1 MFYNNAWVLDLSE
14 GEKEAKRSLDRFGGL
29 GYVDMKKAYRGLF
42 TSGTLRLLLPFSY
55 YENQIDSHAPLRPNV
70 GDAARDWYQSIIVC
84 EVNERREPSACDS
97 GKDITFATGAVNA
110 TKVTKLN
117 TPGTLYLGT
126 KICTYIDIPT
136 DAKISS
142 REAMLLEDPL
152 LPLEEKAAA
161 KKTIE
166 SGEALIGLPLDLTVH
181 NHLII
186 ALRDACSVS
195 HVVWEHRIPGG
206 NRLPLGEKAKT
217 VTSPPSHQNS
227 PVTAR
232 EAKHHQAGQRKRA
245 EKETVDT
252 RARGVAPLA

>member
-42 TSGTLRLLLPFSY
+42 TSGTLRLLLPFF
-55 YENQIDSHAPLRPNV
+55 YENQIDSRTALRPKV
-70 GDAARDWYQSIIVC
+70 GDAARDWYQSIVVC
-84 EVNERREPSACDS
+84 EVNERRQPSACDI
-97 GKDITFATGAVNA
+97 GKDVTFATGAVNA

-152 LPLEEKAAA
+152 LPLEQKVAAIKAV
-161 KKTIE
+161 E
-166 SGEALIGLPLDLTVH
+166 SGEALMGLPLDLTVH

-195 HVVWEHRIPGG
+195 HVVWEQRIPGG
-206 NRLPLGEKAKT
+206 NRLPLGGKAKA
-217 VTSPPSHQNS
+217 VPSPPSHQKS
-227 PVTAR
+227 PVAAQ
-232 EAKHHQAGQRKRA
+232 EPKLDQAGQRKQE
-245 EKETVDT
+245 EKAAMDT
-252 RARGVAPLA
+252 RVRGTAPMA

>member
-1 MFYNNAWVLDLSE
+1 MFYNDAWVLDLSE
-14 GEKEAKRSLDRFGGL
+14 GEKDSKRSLDRFGGL

-42 TSGTLRLLLPFSY
+42 TSGTLRLLLPFSH
-55 YENQIDSHAPLRPNV
+55 ENQIDSHAALRPNV
-70 GDAARDWYQSIIVC
+70 GDVARDWYQSIVVC

-97 GKDITFATGAVNA
+97 GNDITFATGAVNA

-126 KICTYIDIPT
+126 KICTYIDIPS

-142 REAMLLEDPL
+142 REAMLLEEPL

-161 KKTIE
+161 KKAIE

-195 HVVWEHRIPGG
+195 HVVWEQRIPGG

-217 VTSPPSHQNS
+217 VTNPSSNQKA
-227 PVTAR
+227 PVTAQ
-232 EAKHHQAGQRKRA
+232 EALHDQAGQRKRA
-245 EKETVDT
+245 EKATMDT
-252 RARGVAPLA
+252 RARGTASLA

>member
-42 TSGTLRLLLPFSY
+42 TSGTLRLLLPFFH
-55 YENQIDSHAPLRPNV
+55 ENQISRTTLRPNV
-70 GDAARDWYQSIIVC
+70 GDAASEWYQSIVVC
-84 EVNERREPSACDS
+84 EVNERREPSACDI
-97 GKDITFATGAVNA
+97 GKDVTFATGAANA
-110 TKVTKLN
+110 TKVTQLN

-126 KICTYIDIPT
+126 KICTYIGIPT

-161 KKTIE
+161 AKAVE
-166 SGEALIGLPLDLTVH
+166 SGEALMGLSLDLTVH

-195 HVVWEHRIPGG
+195 HVVWEQRIPRGS
-206 NRLPLGEKAKT
+206 RLPLGGKAKA
-217 VTSPPSHQNS
+217 VPSPHSHQKS
-227 PVTAR
+227 AMTPEPKYDQTR
-232 EAKHHQAGQRKRA
+232 QRK
-245 EKETVDT
+245 
-252 RARGVAPLA
+252 